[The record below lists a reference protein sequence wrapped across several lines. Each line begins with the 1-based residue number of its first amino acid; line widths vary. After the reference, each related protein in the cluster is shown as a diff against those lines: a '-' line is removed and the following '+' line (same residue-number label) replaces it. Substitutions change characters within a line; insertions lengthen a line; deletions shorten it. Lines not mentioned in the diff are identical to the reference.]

1 MRFATLRSGGVA
13 AVPADGVMVPLEGVC
28 GSMTELAAAY
38 ETDRAAIERAV
49 SERTPETLDPAR
61 LAAPV
66 PAPSKIWGAAGNYRR
81 GSKNLASAGGRGEA
95 RETPP
100 DELLEHIFLKP
111 PSSVI
116 GPGESIVIP
125 PNAETVFPELELCV
139 VIGRESRG
147 LSEDEAM
154 DAVFGYSVILDVTAR
169 GYGSGRNLM
178 GTRCVRKGFDTFA
191 PVGPWIVTRDEVP
204 DPQALEM
211 RLWVND
217 DLRQSAS
224 TGGMINGV
232 ARLVS
237 YLSQVGTL
245 LPGDLIASGNPD
257 APAFQKQ
264 LAPGDQLTAE
274 IDGVGQLRVGVAR
287 AGEDR
292 G

>member
-1 MRFATLRSGGVA
+1 MRFATLKNGSVA
-13 AVPADGVMVPLEGVC
+13 AVTEDDKMVLLDGVC
-28 GSMTELAAAY
+28 DSMIDLAASY
-38 ETDRAAIERAV
+38 EANRGAIDRAI
-49 SERTPETLDPAR
+49 SERTAASLDAAQ

-66 PAPSKIWGAAGNYRR
+66 PKPSKVWGAAGNYHR
-81 GSKNLASAGGRGEA
+81 GSKNLASAGGRGET

-111 PSSVI
+111 PSAVI
-116 GPGESIVIP
+116 GPGDSIVIP
-125 PNAETVFPELELCV
+125 SNAETVFPELELCV
-139 VIGRESRG
+139 VIGRECRN
-147 LSEDEAM
+147 LSVDEAM

-191 PVGPWIVTRDEVP
+191 PVGPWIVTRDEIP

-237 YLSQVGTL
+237 YLSEVGTL
-245 LPGDLIASGNPD
+245 FPGDLIASGNPD

-264 LAPGDQLTAE
+264 LAPGDELTAE

-287 AGEDR
+287 AG
-292 G
+292 

>member
-1 MRFATLRSGGVA
+1 MRFATLKNGSVA
-13 AVPADGVMVPLEGVC
+13 AVTGQDQMVPLDGIC
-28 GSMTELAAAY
+28 DSMIDLAASY
-38 ETDRAAIERAV
+38 ETNREAIDGAV
-49 SERTPETLDPAR
+49 SERNTVSLDPAQ

-66 PAPSKIWGAAGNYRR
+66 PAPSKIWGAAGNYKR
-81 GSKNLASAGGRGEA
+81 GSKNLAGGGGRGEA
-95 RETPP
+95 GETPP

-111 PSSVI
+111 PSAVI
-116 GPGESIVIP
+116 GPGDDIVIP

-139 VIGRESRG
+139 VIGKESRG

-191 PVGPWIVTRDEVP
+191 PVGPWIVTRDEIP
-204 DPQALEM
+204 DPQALDM
-211 RLWVND
+211 SLWVND

-264 LAPGDQLTAE
+264 LTAGDELVAE
-274 IDGVGQLRVGVAR
+274 IEGVGQLRLGVAR
-287 AGEDR
+287 AG
-292 G
+292 

>member
-1 MRFATLRSGGVA
+1 MRFATLKNGSVA
-13 AVPADGVMVPLEGVC
+13 AVTEDDKMVPLDGVC
-28 GSMTELAAAY
+28 DSMIALAASYDAN
-38 ETDRAAIERAV
+38 RGAIDRAV
-49 SERTPETLDPAR
+49 SERTAASLDAAQ

-66 PAPSKIWGAAGNYRR
+66 PKPSKVWGAAGNYHR

-111 PSSVI
+111 PSAVI
-116 GPGESIVIP
+116 GPGDSIVIP
-125 PNAETVFPELELCV
+125 SNAETVFPELELCV
-139 VIGRESRG
+139 VIGRECRN
-147 LSEDEAM
+147 LSVDEAM

-191 PVGPWIVTRDEVP
+191 PVGPWIVTRDEIP
-204 DPQALEM
+204 DPHALEM

-237 YLSQVGTL
+237 YLSEVGTL
-245 LPGDLIASGNPD
+245 FPGDLIASGNPD

-264 LAPGDQLTAE
+264 LAPGDELTAE

-287 AGEDR
+287 AG
-292 G
+292 

>member
-1 MRFATLRSGGVA
+1 MRFATLKNGSVA
-13 AVPADGVMVPLEGVC
+13 AVTGQDQLVPLDGVC
-28 GSMTELAAAY
+28 DSMIDLAASY
-38 ETDRAAIERAV
+38 EANREAIDGAV
-49 SERTPETLDPAR
+49 SERNSVSLDAAQ

-66 PAPSKIWGAAGNYRR
+66 PRPSKIWGAAGNYKR
-81 GSKNLASAGGRGEA
+81 GSKNLADGGGRGEA

-111 PSSVI
+111 PSAVI
-116 GPGESIVIP
+116 GPGDDIVIP

-139 VIGRESRG
+139 VIGKESRG

-191 PVGPWIVTRDEVP
+191 PVGPWIVTRDEIP
-204 DPQALEM
+204 DPQALDM
-211 RLWVND
+211 SLWVND

-264 LAPGDQLTAE
+264 LAAGDELVAE
-274 IDGVGQLRVGVAR
+274 IEGIGQLRLGVAR
-287 AGEDR
+287 AG
-292 G
+292 

>member
-1 MRFATLRSGGVA
+1 MRFATLKNGSVA
-13 AVPADGVMVPLEGVC
+13 AVTGKDQMVLLDGVC
-28 GSMTELAAAY
+28 DSMIDLAASY
-38 ETDRAAIERAV
+38 EANRGAIDRAI
-49 SERTPETLDPAR
+49 SEKTPAGLDAAQ

-66 PAPSKIWGAAGNYRR
+66 PKPSKVWGAAGNYHR
-81 GSKNLASAGGRGEA
+81 GSKNLTSADGRGEA

-111 PSSVI
+111 PSAVI
-116 GPGESIVIP
+116 GPGENIVIP
-125 PNAETVFPELELCV
+125 ANAETVFPELELCV
-139 VIGRESRG
+139 VIGRECRG
-147 LSEDEAM
+147 LSVEEAM

-191 PVGPWIVTRDEVP
+191 PVGPWIVTRDEIP
-204 DPQALEM
+204 DPQALDM

-237 YLSQVGTL
+237 YLSEVGTL
-245 LPGDLIASGNPD
+245 YPGDLIASGNPD

-264 LAPGDQLTAE
+264 LAPGDELTAE
-274 IDGVGQLRVGVAR
+274 IDGIGQLRLGVAR
-287 AGEDR
+287 AG
-292 G
+292 

>member
-1 MRFATLRSGGVA
+1 MRFATLKNGSVA
-13 AVPADGVMVPLEGVC
+13 AVTEDDRMVLLDGVC
-28 GSMTELAAAY
+28 DSMTDLAASY
-38 ETDRAAIERAV
+38 EANRGAIDRSI
-49 SERTPETLDPAR
+49 SERTAASLDAAQ

-66 PAPSKIWGAAGNYRR
+66 PKPSKVWGAAGNYHR

-111 PSSVI
+111 PSAVI
-116 GPGESIVIP
+116 GPGDSIVIP
-125 PNAETVFPELELCV
+125 SNAETVFPELELCV
-139 VIGRESRG
+139 VIGRECRN
-147 LSEDEAM
+147 LSVDEAM

-191 PVGPWIVTRDEVP
+191 PVGPWIVTRDEIP
-204 DPQALEM
+204 NPQALEM

-237 YLSQVGTL
+237 YLSEVGTL
-245 LPGDLIASGNPD
+245 FPGDLIASGNPD

-264 LAPGDQLTAE
+264 LAPGDELTAE

-287 AGEDR
+287 AG
-292 G
+292 

>member
-1 MRFATLRSGGVA
+1 MRFATLKNGSVA
-13 AVPADGVMVPLEGVC
+13 AVTGEDQMVLLDGVC
-28 GSMTELAAAY
+28 DSMIDLAASY
-38 ETDRAAIERAV
+38 EANRGAIDRAV
-49 SERTPETLDPAR
+49 SERTAASLDAAQ

-66 PAPSKIWGAAGNYRR
+66 PKPSKVWGAAGNYHR

-95 RETPP
+95 RETAP

-111 PSSVI
+111 PSAVI
-116 GPGESIVIP
+116 GPGDSIVIP
-125 PNAETVFPELELCV
+125 SNAETVFPELELCV
-139 VIGRESRG
+139 VIGRECRN
-147 LSEDEAM
+147 LSVDEAM

-191 PVGPWIVTRDEVP
+191 PVGPWIVTRDEIP

-237 YLSQVGTL
+237 YLSEVGTL
-245 LPGDLIASGNPD
+245 FPGDLIASGNPD

-264 LAPGDQLTAE
+264 LAPGDELTAE

-287 AGEDR
+287 AG
-292 G
+292 

>member
-1 MRFATLRSGGVA
+1 MRFATLKNGSVA
-13 AVPADGVMVPLEGVC
+13 AVTDDTMVLLDGILEPG
-28 GSMTELAAAY
+28 GSMIELAASC
-38 ETDRAAIERAV
+38 DRRGDAIRKAV
-49 SERTPETLDPAR
+49 SEKTPVSLDPGR
-61 LAAPV
+61 LGAPV
-66 PAPSKIWGAAGNYRR
+66 ARPSKIWGAAGNYRR
-81 GSKNLASAGGRGEA
+81 GSRDLDSAGGRGEV

-111 PSSVI
+111 PSAVI

-147 LSEDEAM
+147 LSVDEAM

-191 PVGPWIVTRDEVP
+191 PVGPWIVTRDEIP
-204 DPQALEM
+204 DPQGLEM

-217 DLRQSAS
+217 ELRQSANTS
-224 TGGMINGV
+224 GMINGV

-237 YLSQVGTL
+237 YLSHVGTL
-245 LPGDLIASGNPD
+245 FPGDLIASGNPD
-257 APAFQKQ
+257 APAFQQQ
-264 LAPGDQLTAE
+264 LAAGDELTAE
-274 IDGVGQLRVGVAR
+274 IEGVGQLRVGVTR
-287 AGEDR
+287 PR
-292 G
+292 

>member
-1 MRFATLRSGGVA
+1 MRFATLKNGSVA
-13 AVPADGVMVPLEGVC
+13 AITADDTMVLLDSVC
-28 GSMTELAAAY
+28 DSMAGLAGSYDVSHEAV
-38 ETDRAAIERAV
+38 DRAISDGTPV
-49 SERTPETLDPAR
+49 SLDAAQ

-66 PAPSKIWGAAGNYRR
+66 PAPTKIWAAAGNYHR
-81 GSKNLASAGGRGEA
+81 GSKNLSSSGGRGEA
-95 RETPP
+95 GERPP
-100 DELLEHIFLKP
+100 DELLEHVFLKP
-111 PSSVI
+111 PSAVA
-116 GPGESIVIP
+116 GPGENIVIP
-125 PNAETVFPELELCV
+125 SAAETIFPELELCV
-139 VIGRESRG
+139 VIGRESRD
-147 LSEDEAM
+147 LSEDEAL

-191 PVGPWIVTRDEVP
+191 PVGPWIVTRDEIP

-257 APAFQKQ
+257 APAFQQQ
-264 LAPGDQLTAE
+264 LAEGDELVAE
-274 IDGVGQLRVGVAR
+274 IEGIGQLRLGVAR
-287 AGEDR
+287 AG
-292 G
+292 

>member
-1 MRFATLRSGGVA
+1 MRFATLKNGSVA
-13 AVPADGVMVPLEGVC
+13 AVTQDDKMVLLDGVCDSMVD
-28 GSMTELAAAY
+28 LAASY
-38 ETDRAAIERAV
+38 EANRGAIDRAI
-49 SERTPETLDPAR
+49 SEKTPGSLDAAQ

-66 PAPSKIWGAAGNYRR
+66 PKPSKVWGAAGNYQR
-81 GSKNLASAGGRGEA
+81 GSKNLTSTGGRGEA

-111 PSSVI
+111 PSAVI
-116 GPGESIVIP
+116 GPGENIVIP
-125 PNAETVFPELELCV
+125 ANAETVFPELELCV

-147 LSEDEAM
+147 LSVEEAM

-191 PVGPWIVTRDEVP
+191 PVGPWIVTRDEIP
-204 DPQALEM
+204 DPQALDM

-237 YLSQVGTL
+237 YLSEVGTL
-245 LPGDLIASGNPD
+245 YPGDLIASGNPD

-264 LAPGDQLTAE
+264 LAPGDELTAE
-274 IDGVGQLRVGVAR
+274 IDGIGQLRLGVAR
-287 AGEDR
+287 AG
-292 G
+292 

>member
-1 MRFATLRSGGVA
+1 MRFATLKNGSVA
-13 AVPADGVMVPLEGVC
+13 AVTEDDRMVLLDGLC
-28 GSMTELAAAY
+28 DSMIDLAASY
-38 ETDRAAIERAV
+38 EANRGAIDRAV
-49 SERTPETLDPAR
+49 SERTAASLDAAQ

-66 PAPSKIWGAAGNYRR
+66 PKPSKVWGAAGNYHR

-111 PSSVI
+111 PSAVI
-116 GPGESIVIP
+116 GPGDSIVIP
-125 PNAETVFPELELCV
+125 SNAETVFPELELCV
-139 VIGRESRG
+139 VIGRECRN
-147 LSEDEAM
+147 LSVDEAM

-191 PVGPWIVTRDEVP
+191 PVGPWIVTRDEIP
-204 DPQALEM
+204 DSQALEM

-237 YLSQVGTL
+237 YLSEVGTL
-245 LPGDLIASGNPD
+245 FPGDLIASGNPD

-264 LAPGDQLTAE
+264 LAPGDELTAE

-287 AGEDR
+287 AG
-292 G
+292 

>member
-1 MRFATLRSGGVA
+1 MRFATLKDGTVA
-13 AVPADGVMVPLEGVC
+13 AVTSEDGVVFLDGIC
-28 GSMTELAAAY
+28 GSMIGLAASY
-38 ETDRAAIERAV
+38 ETSREAIERAV
-49 SERTPETLDPAR
+49 SETTPTALDAAQ

-66 PAPSKIWGAAGNYRR
+66 PGPSKIWAAAGNYKR
-81 GSKNLASAGGRGEA
+81 GSANLTSAGGRGEA
-95 RETPP
+95 RERPP

-111 PSSVI
+111 PSAVV
-116 GPGESIVIP
+116 GPGKDILIP
-125 PNAETVFPELELCV
+125 ADAETIFPELELCV
-139 VIGRESRG
+139 VIGRESRD
-147 LSEDEAM
+147 LSEDEAL

-191 PVGPWIVTRDEVP
+191 PVGPWIVTRDEIA

-211 RLWVND
+211 RLWVNG

-245 LPGDLIASGNPD
+245 MPGDLIASGNPD
-257 APAFQKQ
+257 SPEFQQQ
-264 LAPGDQLTAE
+264 LAAGDELVAE
-274 IDGVGQLRVGVAR
+274 IEGIGRLRLGVAR
-287 AGEDR
+287 AG
-292 G
+292 

>member
-1 MRFATLRSGGVA
+1 MRFATLRNGSVA
-13 AVPADGVMVPLEGVC
+13 AITSDDGIVLLDRVC
-28 GSMTELAAAY
+28 DSMIDLAASFDSHRSAV
-38 ETDRAAIERAV
+38 ERAV
-49 SERTPETLDPAR
+49 SEGSPTSLDAAQ

-66 PAPSKIWGAAGNYRR
+66 PAPSKIWGAAGNYHR
-81 GSKNLASAGGRGEA
+81 GGANLSSSGGRGEA
-95 RETPP
+95 RQTPP
-100 DELLEHIFLKP
+100 DELLEHLFLKP
-111 PSSVI
+111 PSAVI
-116 GPGESIVIP
+116 GPGGNIVIP
-125 PNAETVFPELELCV
+125 ASADTVFPELELCV
-139 VIGRESRG
+139 VIGKESRD

-191 PVGPWIVTRDEVP
+191 PVGPWIVTRDAVP

-217 DLRQSAS
+217 ALRQSAS
-224 TGGMINGV
+224 TSGMINGV

-237 YLSQVGTL
+237 HLSRVGTL

-264 LAPGDQLTAE
+264 LAAGDELVAE
-274 IDGVGQLRVGVAR
+274 IEGIGSLRLGVTR
-287 AGEDR
+287 AG
-292 G
+292 

>member
-1 MRFATLRSGGVA
+1 MRFATLKDGNVA
-13 AVPADGVMVPLEGVC
+13 AVTADDKMVLLDGVC
-28 GSMTELAAAY
+28 NSMTELAAAY
-38 ETDRAAIERAV
+38 DANKEAIDRAV
-49 SERTPETLDPAR
+49 SQGTPRDLDVAR

-66 PAPSKIWGAAGNYRR
+66 PAPSKVWAAAGNYHR
-81 GSKNLASAGGRGEA
+81 GSKNLDSSGGRGET

-100 DELLEHIFLKP
+100 DELLEHLFLKP
-111 PSSVI
+111 PSAVI
-116 GPGESIVIP
+116 GPGDDILIP
-125 PNAETVFPELELCV
+125 LTAETVFPELELCV
-139 VIGRESRG
+139 VIGRESHG

-154 DAVFGYSVILDVTAR
+154 EAVFGYSVVLDVTAR

-191 PVGPWIVTRDEVP
+191 PVGPWIVTRDEIP

-245 LPGDLIASGNPD
+245 MPGDLISSGNPD
-257 APAFQKQ
+257 APAFQQ
-264 LAPGDQLTAE
+264 QLTAGDELVAE
-274 IDGVGQLRVGVAR
+274 IEGIGQLRLGVAR
-287 AGEDR
+287 AG
-292 G
+292 

>member
-1 MRFATLRSGGVA
+1 MRFATLKDGSVA
-13 AVPADGVMVPLEGVC
+13 AVTADDKTVLLDAVC
-28 GSMTELAAAY
+28 DSMTDLAASF
-38 ETDRAAIERAV
+38 ETDRAAVERAV
-49 SERTPETLDPAR
+49 SKGSHVPLDAAQ

-66 PAPSKIWGAAGNYRR
+66 PAPSKIWAAAGNYHR
-81 GSKNLASAGGRGEA
+81 GSKNLASAGGRGEV

-111 PSSVI
+111 PSAVV
-116 GPGESIVIP
+116 GPGANILIP

-139 VIGRESRG
+139 VIGRESRD
-147 LSEDEAM
+147 LSVDEAL

-169 GYGSGRNLM
+169 GYGSGKNLM

-191 PVGPWIVTRDEVP
+191 PVGPWIVTRDEIP

-245 LPGDLIASGNPD
+245 FPGDLVASGNPD

-264 LAPGDQLTAE
+264 LAPGDELVAE
-274 IDGVGQLRVGVAR
+274 IEGVGQLQLGVAR
-287 AGEDR
+287 AG
-292 G
+292 

>member
-1 MRFATLRSGGVA
+1 MRFATLKNGSVA
-13 AVPADGVMVPLEGVC
+13 AITGQDQMVPLDGVC
-28 GSMTELAAAY
+28 DSMIDLAASY
-38 ETDRAAIERAV
+38 EANREAIDGAV
-49 SERTPETLDPAR
+49 SERNSVSLDPAQ

-66 PAPSKIWGAAGNYRR
+66 PAPSKIWGAAGNYHR
-81 GSKNLASAGGRGEA
+81 GSKNLANAGGRGEA

-111 PSSVI
+111 PSAVI
-116 GPGESIVIP
+116 GPGDSIVIP
-125 PNAETVFPELELCV
+125 SNAKTVFPELELCV
-139 VIGRESRG
+139 VIGRECRN
-147 LSEDEAM
+147 LSVDEAM

-191 PVGPWIVTRDEVP
+191 PVGPWIVTRDEIP

-237 YLSQVGTL
+237 YLSEVGTL
-245 LPGDLIASGNPD
+245 FPGDLIASGNPD

-264 LAPGDQLTAE
+264 LAPGDELTAE

-287 AGEDR
+287 AG
-292 G
+292 

>member
-1 MRFATLRSGGVA
+1 MRFATLKNGSVA
-13 AVPADGVMVPLEGVC
+13 AVTGKDQMVLLDGVC
-28 GSMTELAAAY
+28 DSMIDLAASY
-38 ETDRAAIERAV
+38 EANRGAVDRAI
-49 SERTPETLDPAR
+49 SEKTPAGLDAAQ

-66 PAPSKIWGAAGNYRR
+66 PKPSKVWGAAGNYHR
-81 GSKNLASAGGRGEA
+81 GSKNLTSAGGRGEA

-111 PSSVI
+111 PSAVI
-116 GPGESIVIP
+116 GPGENIVIP
-125 PNAETVFPELELCV
+125 ANAETVFPELEL
-139 VIGRESRG
+139 
-147 LSEDEAM
+147 
-154 DAVFGYSVILDVTAR
+154 VILDVTAR

-191 PVGPWIVTRDEVP
+191 PVGPWIVTRDEIP
-204 DPQALEM
+204 DPQALDM

-237 YLSQVGTL
+237 YLSEVGTL
-245 LPGDLIASGNPD
+245 YPGDLIASGNPD

-264 LAPGDQLTAE
+264 LAPGDELTAE
-274 IDGVGQLRVGVAR
+274 IDGIGQLRLGVAR
-287 AGEDR
+287 AG
-292 G
+292 

>member
-1 MRFATLRSGGVA
+1 MRFATLKDGSVA
-13 AVPADGVMVPLEGVC
+13 AVTADDKTVLLDGVC
-28 GSMTELAAAY
+28 DSMTDLAASY
-38 ETDRAAIERAV
+38 ETNRAAVERAV
-49 SERTPETLDPAR
+49 SEGSPVALDAAQ

-66 PAPSKIWGAAGNYRR
+66 PAPSKIWAAAGNYHR
-81 GSKNLASAGGRGEA
+81 GSKNLSSAGGRGEI

-111 PSSVI
+111 PSAVV
-116 GPGESIVIP
+116 GPGENILIP

-139 VIGRESRG
+139 VIGRESRD
-147 LSEDEAM
+147 LSVDEAL

-169 GYGSGRNLM
+169 GYGSGKNLM

-191 PVGPWIVTRDEVP
+191 PVGPWIVTRDEIP
-204 DPQALEM
+204 DPQALDM

-217 DLRQSAS
+217 DMRQSAS

-232 ARLVS
+232 ACLVS

-245 LPGDLIASGNPD
+245 FPGDLVASGNPD

-264 LAPGDQLTAE
+264 LAPGDELVAE
-274 IDGVGQLRVGVAR
+274 IDGIGRLQLGVAR
-287 AGEDR
+287 AS
-292 G
+292 

>member
-1 MRFATLRSGGVA
+1 MRFATLKNGSVA
-13 AVPADGVMVPLEGVC
+13 AVTAEDKMVLLDGVCDSMV
-28 GSMTELAAAY
+28 SLAASHDANR
-38 ETDRAAIERAV
+38 DAIGRAV
-49 SERTPETLDPAR
+49 SDNTPVSLDAAQ

-66 PAPSKIWGAAGNYRR
+66 PAPSKIWAAAGNYHR
-81 GSKNLASAGGRGEA
+81 GSKNLSSSGGRGEA

-111 PSSVI
+111 PSAVV
-116 GPGESIVIP
+116 GPGENILIP
-125 PNAETVFPELELCV
+125 ANAETVFPELELCV
-139 VIGRESRG
+139 VIGKESRG
-147 LSEDEAM
+147 LSEEEAM

-191 PVGPWIVTRDEVP
+191 PVGPWIVTRDEIP
-204 DPQALEM
+204 DPQALDM

-264 LAPGDQLTAE
+264 LAAGDELVAE
-274 IDGVGQLRVGVAR
+274 IDGIGQLRLGVAR
-287 AGEDR
+287 AG
-292 G
+292 